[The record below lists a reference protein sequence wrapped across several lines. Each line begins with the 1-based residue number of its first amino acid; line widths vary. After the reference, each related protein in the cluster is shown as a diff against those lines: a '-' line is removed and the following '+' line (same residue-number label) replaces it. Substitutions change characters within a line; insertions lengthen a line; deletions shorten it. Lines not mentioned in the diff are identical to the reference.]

1 MCSCSSCRANNWRG
15 PRFSAAARLWVL
27 LLASAVITGA
37 HRPKEQDCD
46 GTHGLCNEGSLQAES
61 QSWSLSSKEPEDPT
75 GRPDEKASAAQHAST
90 EQVGAGGKNVEN
102 PSGSPDEK
110 TRAAQQTSTEN
121 VADSSKNMEN
131 PSGSPDEKTRAA
143 QQTSTEN
150 VADSSKNMENPS
162 GSPDEKTPAAKHT
175 SAENV
180 AGSGK
185 NVDNHDPQ
193 DCGPLSRQDDVK
205 AIDRKKVVDTFPDVL
220 CKFEADV
227 LADLKKPILEGG
239 SRNGE
244 CPIEDFMSGGYGCA
258 FYPDSRS
265 NLEVEDEDEP
275 ACSCLKSQF
284 QFCWSP
290 DIDEFL
296 AAVAKGDNSSS
307 IEVGKAFLV
316 GKCHTPVYVWIT
328 MGVLATCIVI
338 CFLLACFKKPKSAD
352 PSKDP
357 RLAGSTRDPR
367 KAGNQG
373 S

>member
-90 EQVGAGGKNVEN
+90 TEKVEAGGKNVEN

-110 TRAAQQTSTEN
+110 T
-121 VADSSKNMEN
+121 
-131 PSGSPDEKTRAA
+131 
-143 QQTSTEN
+143 
-150 VADSSKNMENPS
+150 
-162 GSPDEKTPAAKHT
+162 PAAKQT